1 METPTMNT
9 PTMNTAQP
17 ERYENIL
24 HLISFWRDFEK
35 EKERTGEIRQ
45 AGLEEFSVWMHQ
57 RLQERRKNNDS
68 TTDAVQHAMAIRTA
82 LAVDNGTITHQ
93 PTDADGTISILLGR
107 MGRYAKLY
115 TKKALDGQLVASID
129 EFVLLA
135 AIIQYERAQGEPTKS
150 EVYSATLTE
159 TTTGSEIMRR
169 LEKSG
174 LVEEYTD
181 TKDKRMKRVR
191 LTSRGKGAFFQ
202 TAQQMGAA
210 SHIIA
215 GSLTTAQKEEFIY
228 LLTLLDTFHSKI
240 YTEHRTES
248 FTDIEIHA
256 TGQRE
261 HKIS

>member
-1 METPTMNT
+1 METPMMDTS
-9 PTMNTAQP
+9 QP
-17 ERYENIL
+17 DRYENIL
-24 HLISFWRDFEK
+24 HLITLWQGFEK
-35 EKERTGEIRQ
+35 EHERTGKNRR
-45 AGLEEFSVWMHQ
+45 ANLEEFSGWMQQ
-57 RLQERRKNNDS
+57 RLQERRKNTDS
-68 TTDAVQHAMAIRTA
+68 TIDAVQHAMAIRTA
-82 LAVDNGTITHQ
+82 LAVDNGTISHQ

-135 AIIQYERAQGEPTKS
+135 AIIQYERTQGEPTKS

-174 LVEEYTD
+174 LVEEYAD

-191 LTSRGKGAFFQ
+191 LTPSGKGAFFQ
-202 TAQQMGAA
+202 IAQQMSAA

-215 GSLTTAQKEEFIY
+215 GTLTNAQKAEFIH
-228 LLTLLDTFHSKI
+228 LLTLLDTFHSKM
-240 YTEHRTES
+240 YTEHRMES
-248 FTDIEIHA
+248 FEELSLHA
-256 TGQRE
+256 TAQKENLAPFPAR
-261 HKIS
+261 

>member
-1 METPTMNT
+1 METPTIDS
-9 PTMNTAQP
+9 AQP

-35 EKERTGEIRQ
+35 ENERTGENRQ
-45 AGLEEFSVWMHQ
+45 AGLEEFSVWMQ
-57 RLQERRKNNDS
+57 QQLKERRKNTDS
-68 TTDAVQHAMAIRTA
+68 TTDAVHYAMAIRTA
-82 LAVDNGTITHQ
+82 LAENNGTISHQ

-115 TKKALDGQLVASID
+115 TKKALDGQKVVSID

-135 AIIQYERAQGEPTKS
+135 AIMQYERTQGEPTKS

-174 LVEEYTD
+174 LVEEYAD

-191 LTSRGKGAFFQ
+191 LTPSGKGAFFQ

-215 GSLTTAQKEEFIY
+215 GSLTNSQKAEFIY

-240 YTEHRTES
+240 YTEHRAES
-248 FTDIEIHA
+248 FADIEIHA
-256 TGQRE
+256 AGWRGD
-261 HKIS
+261 KIS